1 MAKEVQKEVSETKKE
16 QVKSFKD
23 RPALNFNV
31 WFSDVINSRHD
42 VKAHHMSAIKA
53 HFKAIGLGEV
63 ERPEDFN
70 EGLKHYGL

>member
-1 MAKEVQKEVSETKKE
+1 MAKEVQKEFSETKKE
-16 QVKSFKD
+16 QVKTVKEQ
-23 RPALNFNV
+23 PALSFNV
-31 WFSDVINSRHD
+31 WFSDTINKRTD

-53 HFKAIGLGEV
+53 HFRSIGLGDV

>member
-1 MAKEVQKEVSETKKE
+1 MAKDVQKDSESKKE
-16 QVKSFKD
+16 QVKANKESS
-23 RPALNFNV
+23 LLSFNV
-31 WFSDVINSRHD
+31 WFSDVINRRKD

-53 HFKAIGLGEV
+53 HFKSIGLGEI

>member
-1 MAKEVQKEVSETKKE
+1 MAKEVQKEILEARKE
-16 QVKSFKD
+16 QARAAKEQ
-23 RPALNFNV
+23 PALSFNV
-31 WFSDVINSRHD
+31 WFSDVINSRSD

-53 HFKAIGLGEV
+53 HFRSIGLGDT